1 MTSLGKR
8 VLTDVILA
16 AIFARYWGSIR
27 WVFFFFG
34 AVFVVGVVNGA
45 VGDFR
50 AHGMGREVD
59 LAQIAVQTHVNDR
72 LGQVYW
78 DVQNKSADVVG
89 SVQITCKSNGYERVI
104 APDEYI
110 EAGQSASGVYED
122 SSIGYDTVCRLTSA
136 MGYRK

>member
-1 MTSLGKR
+1 MSALGKR

-50 AHGMGREVD
+50 AHGKGREVD
-59 LAQIAVQTHVNDR
+59 LTQIEVQTHVNDR
-72 LGQVYW
+72 LSQVHW
-78 DVQNKSADVVG
+78 NVGNRSKQVVG
-89 SVQITCKSNGYERVI
+89 DVQITCTSNGSEHVI

-110 EAGQSASGVYED
+110 AAGRSASGVYVN
-122 SSIGYDTVCRLTSA
+122 SLVGYDTVCRLTSA